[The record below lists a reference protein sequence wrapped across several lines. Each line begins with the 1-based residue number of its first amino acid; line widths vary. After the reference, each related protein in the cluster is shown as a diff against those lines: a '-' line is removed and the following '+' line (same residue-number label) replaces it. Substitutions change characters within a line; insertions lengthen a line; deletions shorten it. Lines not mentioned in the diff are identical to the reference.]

1 MCICSYMYRSCIE
14 SLSVCITG
22 LYLADCYEIIHAY
35 RVINILNCKFLWSN
49 QVQYAPLGREVHMY
63 KYMYNLY
70 SCMYMYK
77 IVFFFFFF
85 FVLVI
90 CTCTHCTCMWM
101 LELSFKTSQF
111 DGQKWIGKVFVGSLW
126 FHGCIYVVCAWLV
139 PCIQLCISPLPT
151 NPFFSTYVQ
160 AVWM

>member
-77 IVFFFFFF
+77 IVFFCICHIYTLYMYVHAGIKLQNKPIWWSKVDRKSVCGVVVVSWLHLCGMCLAGSVHSAVHITVTHKPFFF
-85 FVLVI
+85 
-90 CTCTHCTCMWM
+90 
-101 LELSFKTSQF
+101 
-111 DGQKWIGKVFVGSLW
+111 
-126 FHGCIYVVCAWLV
+126 
-139 PCIQLCISPLPT
+139 
-151 NPFFSTYVQ
+151 
-160 AVWM
+160 